1 MSLSTKAIV
10 EQKEAAFQECLS
22 RYDASPTKQ
31 NWDALWPFVQ
41 EACMNMAKSKCYGL
55 KVLNLDDKVLDA
67 TIKIMEK
74 IKDGIRPKKLSS
86 YCYLYV
92 IGQLWNIKL
101 QRQEKEIDIDSF
113 LDNKI
118 YEVGLYNEIEIKE
131 NENE

>member
-1 MSLSTKAIV
+1 MGSSTIV

-22 RYDASPTKQ
+22 RYDLNPTKQ
-31 NWDALWPFVQ
+31 NWDALWPFVLD
-41 EACMNMAKSKCYGL
+41 ACMNMAKSKCYGV

-74 IKDGIRPKKLSS
+74 IKDGIRPRKLSS